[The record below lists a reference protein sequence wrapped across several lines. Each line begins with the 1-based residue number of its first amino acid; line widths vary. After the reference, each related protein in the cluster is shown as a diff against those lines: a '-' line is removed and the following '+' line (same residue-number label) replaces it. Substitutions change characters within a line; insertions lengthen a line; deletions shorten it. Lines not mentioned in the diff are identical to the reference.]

1 MRPKGKGKGETM
13 KHAASLSEHS
23 MASVCGLQANRA
35 SAHRP
40 RTVRTARVQPAFRAL
55 VAVVLCV
62 GLMIPSNLSFSSAY
76 AEGSA
81 GDDLG
86 HGSVAIASD
95 DATASGVIT
104 LKVGETA
111 CVSIE
116 PYVHLQYKG
125 CGMTGKCPDKCE
137 EYGQVCF
144 VPGMGCSCEK
154 DPVARTA
161 NVTTTVG
168 DEGIVSASGVVA
180 GEWINGDNGNLKDT
194 SRPVTK
200 NGTITLTAQ
209 ALGTTTVTVS
219 AETDTTGYATDLLE
233 WWNPAETT
241 FTVNVVADDDPARDD
256 AVCQSDVTATSWRE
270 AQYGTPPN
278 GTPINDVDG
287 TNSGMHVKLTIAF
300 SDEVS
305 ISDEQALIAS
315 LNLKTTLREVTYA
328 ASAEGNNLVVD
339 MAFSYAMFA
348 GRIASDGG
356 ELAGITVG
364 GKPAKLEAF
373 KTLADTGLAFQP
385 VNVVAGTDTTPA
397 STTFEVTH
405 VADVRSMNHIV
416 WLTSKAAGASVS
428 AAADSATSAT
438 AGTGRAILANTGEA
452 TQSTVAHHHKWYEF
466 TPATSAQFIVDGG
479 SSELDAAG
487 YSLTDNGDG
496 TFTLTAQTAVAG
508 EVLSADNY
516 TDSFFHETGLKLGE
530 DVTGVK
536 MPQPSGTGE
545 FVMQFPDEPSTTTT
559 SMGRYPAGMTQ
570 FTLTPSDD
578 SLAAYRAEHP
588 DASAKDMISA
598 WIDSITS
605 VTVGGVRLEGKAF
618 DEWKS
623 QLTNPTDDAGKL
635 NYYEIT
641 ANTKTASLRLPI
653 ALFDT
658 KQEKSTKSVVVESS
672 SFSTVSGTV
681 AYRNLGTDELVVRIL
696 DADGTTVKQTTT
708 LSMDQLK
715 ALPVQQ
721 RYSTA
726 SNCGMAGLR
735 SFCSEGVLLTDVLAA
750 AGVRFGA
757 GMTLK
762 VRVNDALD
770 SNGDAST
777 TEEAYLS
784 NGTHTYES
792 LLGTDRYYYPAMWDD
807 GTTYEQLGGKTIYQV
822 LSADMDAWKG
832 DGDLAGFLRAKLGET
847 KQQVSPVLA
856 WSWNEGVVAW
866 GGENPAEQQGYN
878 GYTGQ
883 SALRLLY
890 GLAADEAGAATDDNT
905 TFSNTYAVFGIDI
918 IGGEIA
924 DQTIDGDKAA
934 TGGSGAASRTQAAA
948 AKTGDVVPVASMACL
963 CACALAACVMAG
975 LRRKSAGRGE
985 ENGF

>member
-1 MRPKGKGKGETM
+1 
-13 KHAASLSEHS
+13 
-23 MASVCGLQANRA
+23 
-35 SAHRP
+35 
-40 RTVRTARVQPAFRAL
+40 
-55 VAVVLCV
+55 
-62 GLMIPSNLSFSSAY
+62 MIPSNLSFVPAY
-76 AEGSA
+76 AEGSS
-81 GDDLG
+81 GDAFG
-86 HGSVAIASD
+86 HGAVSIASD
-95 DATASGVIT
+95 DASASGVIS

-111 CVSIE
+111 TVSVT

-125 CGMTGKCPDKCE
+125 CGMTGKCPEKCE

-144 VPGMGCSCEK
+144 VPGFGCSCEK
-154 DPVARTA
+154 DPVSRTA

-168 DEGIVSASGVVA
+168 DTGIVSASDVVA
-180 GEWINGDNGNLKDT
+180 GSWINGDNVNLKDT
-194 SRPVTK
+194 ARPVTK

-209 ALGTTTVTVS
+209 AAGTTTVKVS
-219 AETDTTGYATDLLE
+219 AETDTYGYATDLLE
-233 WWNPAETT
+233 WWNPGEAT
-241 FTVNVVADDDPARDD
+241 FTVKVASDDDPAPDD
-256 AVCQSDVTATSWRE
+256 AVSQSDVTATSWRE

-300 SDEVS
+300 DDAVA
-305 ISDEQALIAS
+305 ISDEQALIES

-328 ASAEGNNLVVD
+328 ATSEGNNLVVD
-339 MAFSYAMFA
+339 MAVSYAMFA

-356 ELAGITVG
+356 DLVGITVG
-364 GKPAKLEAF
+364 GKAVKLEAF

-385 VNVVAGTDTTPA
+385 VNVVAGTDTAPA

-416 WLTSKAAGASVS
+416 WLTSKAA
-428 AAADSATSAT
+428 DSSTAT
-438 AGTGRAILANTGEA
+438 ATATGRAILANTGEA

-479 SSELDAAG
+479 SADLDAAG

-496 TFTLTAQTAVAG
+496 TFTLTAKTAVAG

-516 TDSFFHETGLKLGE
+516 TDSFFHKTGLNLGE
-530 DVTGVK
+530 DVTGVM

-578 SLAAYRAEHP
+578 SLATYRNDHP
-588 DASAKDMISA
+588 DATMKDMISA
-598 WIDSITS
+598 WIESITS
-605 VTVGGVRLEGKAF
+605 VTVGGTRLEGKAF

-623 QLTNPTDDAGKL
+623 QLTNPTDDSGKL
-635 NYYEIT
+635 NYYELS
-641 ANTKTASLRLPI
+641 ANSKTATLRLPI

-658 KQEKSTKSVVVESS
+658 QQEKSTKSVVIESS
-672 SFSTVSGTV
+672 SFARVSGTV
-681 AYRNLGTDELVVRIL
+681 AYRNLGTDELVIRIL
-696 DADGTTVKQTTT
+696 DADGATVKQTTT
-708 LSMDQLK
+708 LTMDQLK
-715 ALPVQQ
+715 ALTVQQ
-721 RYSTA
+721 HYNTA

-735 SFCSEGVLLTDVLAA
+735 SFSSEGVLLTDVLAA
-750 AGVRFGA
+750 AGVKFGE

-762 VRVNDALD
+762 VRVNDELAA
-770 SNGDAST
+770 NGDAST
-777 TEEAYLS
+777 TETAYLS

-792 LLGTDRYYYPAMWDD
+792 LLGTDRYYYPAMWDNE
-807 GTTYEQLGGKTIYQV
+807 TTYAELGGKTIYQV

-832 DGDLAGFLRAKLGET
+832 DGETAAFLKAKLGET

-866 GGENPAEQQGYN
+866 GGTNPAEQQGYN

-890 GLAADEAGAATDDNT
+890 GLATDEAGAVTDDNT

-918 IGGEIA
+918 IGGETA
-924 DQTIDGDKAA
+924 DQTTDDSKKTSANGTAG
-934 TGGSGAASRTQAAA
+934 TSSRTAAA

-963 CACALAACVMAG
+963 CAIALAAAAMSN
-975 LRRKSAGRGE
+975 LRRKRVVSGDAAAR
-985 ENGF
+985 